1 VGDDVDDLHIEI
13 ELVRISLIR
22 DINESIAR
30 ASFMGLS
37 ISLNETSHAK
47 LMKVHEI

>member
-13 ELVRISLIR
+13 ELVVRISLIR

-37 ISLNETSHAK
+37 ISLNET
-47 LMKVHEI
+47 